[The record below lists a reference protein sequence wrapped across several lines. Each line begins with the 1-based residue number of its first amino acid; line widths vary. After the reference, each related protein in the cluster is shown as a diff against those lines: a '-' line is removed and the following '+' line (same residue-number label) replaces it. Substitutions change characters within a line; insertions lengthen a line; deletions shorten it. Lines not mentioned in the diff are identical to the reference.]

1 MNIMKIP
8 AGLGATAVLSA
19 ALGTGLLL
27 LGGCEYIC
35 SSCEDSTSTTS
46 AESEPVKE
54 PTETSR
60 FESDYQIDM
69 GIDPVLDGDADMM
82 LVQIAAID
90 SSQSSR

>member
-19 ALGTGLLL
+19 ALGAGLL
-27 LGGCEYIC
+27 LGGCEYVC
-35 SSCEDSTSTTS
+35 SSCSDSTSTTS
-46 AESEPVKE
+46 SESEPVKA
-54 PTETSR
+54 PAKTSKL
-60 FESDYQIDM
+60 ESGYQIDM

-82 LVQIAAID
+82 LIQIAAID